1 MSCISLHPF
10 RILTHP
16 TIDFNYIDVKILL
29 WTLGDSKGNLMLT
42 TNKLPAT
49 TGKGSLITLWTL
61 SGLVAL
67 ASIGAGGAKLAGAAA
82 MVAVFDKVGFGQWFR
97 YFTGLLEVAA
107 GLGLLISRYAFYA
120 AVLLAIVMVGA
131 IIAHVTVLGS
141 SPAAPVVLFVLT
153 GMIAYLRKP

>member
-1 MSCISLHPF
+1 MIT
-10 RILTHP
+10 R
-16 TIDFNYIDVKILL
+16 NA
-29 WTLGDSKGNLMLT
+29 
-42 TNKLPAT
+42 LPA
-49 TGKGSLITLWTL
+49 GSAKGRLIALWIL

-67 ASIGAGGAKLAGAAA
+67 AFIAAGASKLAGAAA
-82 MVAVFDKVGFGQWFR
+82 MVELFAKVGLGQWFR

-107 GLGLLISRYAFYA
+107 AIGLLISRYAFYA

-131 IIAHVTVLGS
+131 IIAHITVLGS